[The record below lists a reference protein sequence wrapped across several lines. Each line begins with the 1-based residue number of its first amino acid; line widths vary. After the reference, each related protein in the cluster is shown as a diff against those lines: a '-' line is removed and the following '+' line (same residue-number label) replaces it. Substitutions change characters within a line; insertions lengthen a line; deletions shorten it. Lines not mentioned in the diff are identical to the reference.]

1 MRAVFVTFLA
11 TAVAATSA
19 GGGVLWPARA
29 MAADES
35 PEVLY
40 KEGKKAYRLGRYGE
54 AVEKFEKAYDLSDN
68 AVLLYNIGLAYKNW
82 YDVSKNIEHLRKA
95 KAVFQNFYLEAQRDS
110 SVGDP
115 VEAEAEIKQVEQLL
129 AAAEEEERE
138 RAAAEAARKD
148 AEAERKGQE
157 EEAAPVPQGPDPG
170 KKLRLGGI
178 IGMSVGGAAVIGGG
192 VVGVIFGL
200 RGQEFADELRN
211 LRAQQE
217 EMGCGADSASSEC
230 TAISADIDTTKS
242 NGRKAN
248 ILMVVS
254 LGVIGGLG
262 LAGVATGT
270 VLFLTGNKRTK
281 AWQQGRKAQLR
292 VSPTLGGLVVQGR
305 F

>member
-1 MRAVFVTFLA
+1 MRAVLVTLLA
-11 TAVAATSA
+11 TAVGTTS
-19 GGGVLWPARA
+19 GGVLWPVRA

-35 PEVLY
+35 PEALY

-129 AAAEEEERE
+129 AKAEEEERE

-148 AEAERKGQE
+148 AEAQRKPKGGE
-157 EEAAPVPQGPDPG
+157 SAAPVGPDPG
-170 KKLRLGGI
+170 KKLRLGGV
-178 IGMSVGGAAVIGGG
+178 IGMGVGGAMVIGGG

-200 RGQEFADELRN
+200 KGKEFADELRN
-211 LRAQQE
+211 LRAEQE
-217 EMGCGADSASSEC
+217 DMGCGADSSSSDC
-230 TAISADIDTTKS
+230 TAIAADIDTTKD

-248 ILMVVS
+248 ILMAVS

-281 AWQQGRKAQLR
+281 AWRQGKAAQLR
-292 VSPTLGGLVVQGR
+292 ISPTLGGLVVQGR

>member
-1 MRAVFVTFLA
+1 MRAVLVTFLA
-11 TAVAATSA
+11 TAVGVTSA

-40 KEGKKAYRLGRYGE
+40 KEGKKAYRLGRFGE

-82 YDVSKNIEHLRKA
+82 YEVSKDIEHLRKA

-115 VEAEAEIKQVEQLL
+115 LEAEAEIKQVEQLL

-138 RAAAEAARKD
+138 RAAAEAARKE
-148 AEAERKGQE
+148 AEAKGEEQE
-157 EEAAPVPQGPDPG
+157 DKTVAPQGPDPG

-178 IGMSVGGAAVIGGG
+178 IGMGVGGAMVIGGG
-192 VVGVIFGL
+192 VTGVIFGL
-200 RGQEFADELRN
+200 KGQEFADELRN
-211 LRAQQE
+211 LRAEQE
-217 EMGCGADSASSEC
+217 DMGCGADSSSSDC
-230 TAISADIDTTKS
+230 TAIAADIDTTKS

-262 LAGVATGT
+262 LAGLAAGT
-270 VLFLTGNKRTK
+270 VLYLTGNKRTK
-281 AWQQGRKAQLR
+281 AWRQGKRARLR
-292 VSPTLGGLVVQGR
+292 VSPTVGGLVVQGR